1 MTTNSLHYICFF
13 FRMSVRECLSA
24 SSFERNSF
32 ARTLLVPG
40 VIESSEV
47 KGVYDILIK
56 IASDSLVKLKGTIT
70 RHLRTIDTI
79 GSTMTLLVVE

>member
-1 MTTNSLHYICFF
+1 M
-13 FRMSVRECLSA
+13 
-24 SSFERNSF
+24 
-32 ARTLLVPG
+32 
-40 VIESSEV
+40 ESSEV
-47 KGVYDILIK
+47 NGVYDILIK